1 MTNLRNKLD
10 AESAKPGKNPNTV
23 NFLRVV
29 FSGGELLRWPEF
41 WDYFDSGAHS
51 NESLSPVE
59 NMNYLR
65 FELILK
71 EKL

>member
-1 MTNLRNKLD
+1 MTNLKNKLD

-23 NFLRVV
+23 NLLRVV
-29 FSGGELLRWPEF
+29 FSGGKLLRWPEF

-71 EKL
+71 